1 MYGHVDIE
9 NTILIWYRSC
19 DFFFLISLSPSI
31 LCYVVLRVLS
41 PLWRFCCLCELLSC
55 SNTPI
60 LPIFSFYATGSHK
73 VVLCTLPQDK

>member
-41 PLWRFCCLCELLSC
+41 PL
-55 SNTPI
+55 
-60 LPIFSFYATGSHK
+60 
-73 VVLCTLPQDK
+73 